1 MKMKMNKKNLMV
13 SFVATAIALFLIAT
27 ASAYTITGDLTT
39 AESVKIDGMVVTAT
53 SEISVIAGDSIV
65 VQVFFNSL
73 QDATDVR
80 VKAEIEGDKLDVDA
94 RTDSFDVETGKTYMK
109 TLKLKVPFELKEDLS
124 EDFTLNVKV
133 WNGDFKSEWEGIVLR
148 VQRPSYNPVIKSIST
163 TSNIE
168 AGDVIPVDIVIK
180 NVGYNDL
187 DDLYVTASISA
198 LGIEK
203 TSYFGDLTPLE
214 DGDCT
219 NDEICDAW
227 GVANEDDSDT
237 VSGRIFLKIPFEV
250 ESGIYTLEIKVTNDD
265 VTFEKVKQ
273 IVIENDFATNVF
285 ASGNDLWIV
294 NPTNKLVG
302 YKIIPESASV
312 SESVVFVPAGSS
324 KVIKVSPEG
333 EARVNVFTMN
343 GELVST
349 VTFNGETKS
358 DSVSNP
364 VVILTVILVIVF
376 LVLLIVLIVLITKK
390 PEKTDEFGESYY

>member
-1 MKMKMNKKNLMV
+1 MNKKNLMV

-27 ASAYTITGDLTT
+27 ASAYTVTGDLTT

-53 SEISVIAGDSIV
+53 SEIGVIAGDSIV

-94 RTDSFDVETGKTYMK
+94 RTNSFDVETNKTYMK
-109 TLKLKVPFELKEDLS
+109 TLKIQVPFELKEDLS

-133 WNGDFKSEWEGIVLR
+133 WNGDFKSEWEDIVLR

-187 DDLYVTASISA
+187 DDLYVTASISE

-219 NDEICDAW
+219 SDTICNAW
-227 GVANEDDSDT
+227 GTPNEDDSDT
-237 VSGRIFLKIPFEV
+237 ASGRIFLKIPFEV
-250 ESGIYTLEIKVTNDD
+250 EAGIYTLEIKVTNDD

-294 NPTNKLVG
+294 NPTNKVAG
-302 YKIIPESASV
+302 YKIIPESAGV

-333 EARVNVFTMN
+333 EARVNIFTMN

-349 VTFNGETKS
+349 ITFDSKIES
-358 DSVSNP
+358 DSVSNS

>member
-1 MKMKMNKKNLMV
+1 MKMNKKNLMV

-27 ASAYTITGDLTT
+27 ASAYTVTGDLTT

-80 VKAEIEGDKLDVDA
+80 VKAEIEGDKLDIDA
-94 RTDSFDVETGKTYMK
+94 RTDSFDVEAGKTYMK
-109 TLKLKVPFELKEDLS
+109 TLKIQVPFELKEDLS

-133 WNGDFKSEWEGIVLR
+133 WNGDFKSEWEDIVLR

-187 DDLYVTASISA
+187 DDLYVTASISE

-214 DGDCT
+214 EGDCS
-219 NDEICDAW
+219 DDDICQFW
-227 GVANEDDSDT
+227 GTPNEDDEDT

-250 ESGIYTLEIKVTNDD
+250 ESGIYTLEVKVTNDD

-294 NPTNKLVG
+294 NPTNRLVG

-349 VTFNGETKS
+349 VTFDSKIES

>member
-1 MKMKMNKKNLMV
+1 MNKKNLMV

-27 ASAYTITGDLTT
+27 ASAYTVTGDLTT

-80 VKAEIEGDKLDVDA
+80 VKAEIEGDKLDIDA
-94 RTDSFDVETGKTYMK
+94 RTDSFDVEAGKTYMK
-109 TLKLKVPFELKEDLS
+109 TLKIQVPFELKEDLS

-133 WNGDFKSEWEGIVLR
+133 WNGDFKSEWEDIVLR

-187 DDLYVTASISA
+187 DDLYVTASISE

-214 DGDCT
+214 EGDCS
-219 NDEICDAW
+219 DDDICQFW
-227 GVANEDDSDT
+227 GTPNEDDEDT

-250 ESGIYTLEIKVTNDD
+250 ESGIYTLEVKVTNDD

-294 NPTNKLVG
+294 NPTNRLVG

-349 VTFNGETKS
+349 VTFDSKIES

>member
-1 MKMKMNKKNLMV
+1 MEMNKKNLMV
-13 SFVATAIALFLIAT
+13 SFVAIATALFLIAT
-27 ASAYTITGDLTT
+27 ASAYTVTGTLTT
-39 AESVKIDGMVVTAT
+39 ANSLKIDGMVVGSLT
-53 SEISVIAGDSIV
+53 EVGVIAGDSIV
-65 VQVFFNSL
+65 VQVFFDSL
-73 QDATDVR
+73 VDATDVR
-80 VKAEIEGDKLDVDA
+80 VKAEIEGDKRDVDA
-94 RTDSFDVETGKTYMK
+94 RTDSFDVEAGKRYTK
-109 TLKLKVPFELKEDLS
+109 TLKLQVPFELQEDLS
-124 EDFTLNVKV
+124 EGFTLNVKI
-133 WNGDFKSEWEGIVLR
+133 WNGDYKSESDDVILR

-163 TSNIE
+163 ISNIE
-168 AGDVIPVDIVIK
+168 AGDNIPVDIVIK

-187 DDLYVTASISA
+187 DDLYVIASISA

-214 DGDCT
+214 DGDCIS
-219 NDEICDAW
+219 DAICSAW
-227 GVANEDDSDT
+227 GTPNEDDSDT
-237 VSGRIFLKIPFEV
+237 VSGRIFLRIPFEV

-265 VTFEKVKQ
+265 VTFNKVKQ
-273 IVIENDFATNVF
+273 IVIENDFAANVF

-294 NPTNKLVG
+294 NPTNKVAG

-324 KVIKVSPEG
+324 KVIKVSPEVG
-333 EARVNVFTMN
+333 AKVNVFTIN

-349 VTFNGETKS
+349 VTFDSKIES

-364 VVILTVILVIVF
+364 IVILTVILVIVF

>member
-80 VKAEIEGDKLDVDA
+80 FKAEIEGDKLDVDA

-294 NPTNKLVG
+294 NPTDKVVG
-302 YKIIPESASV
+302 YKIVPESADV

-333 EARVNVFTMN
+333 EAKVNVFTMN